1 MVLHGTRLLAA
12 VLLMVGIRASGL
24 NRTPEQVAPRWPG
37 SIAAGL
43 ALFVAAGLASSPL
56 VRGLVPG
63 APHWIWWGMAAT
75 VVSFTTVLGCSLLLL
90 SRRAPSRP
98 SVQKQTGLS
107 AASDRRQEADR
118 SDRSRVLS

>member
-1 MVLHGTRLLAA
+1 MVLHGTRLVAA

-24 NRTPEQVAPRWPG
+24 NRDPERVAPHRPG
-37 SIAAGL
+37 SIVAGL

-75 VVSFTTVLGCSLLLL
+75 VVCFATVLGCSLLLL

-107 AASDRRQEADR
+107 AAPQRQEADR
-118 SDRSRVLS
+118 SDRSRMLS